1 MPGLK
6 ICYFLSLRSQL
17 WLVGEP
23 SGREIP
29 AQSKTQLSEDWSG
42 LLSSPCASTAGVE
55 GWLAFCGLPTACIQ
69 LRTILS

>member
-42 LLSSPCASTAGVE
+42 LLSCPLVLLLLELRAGWPFV
-55 GWLAFCGLPTACIQ
+55 ACPQ
-69 LRTILS
+69 HVFS